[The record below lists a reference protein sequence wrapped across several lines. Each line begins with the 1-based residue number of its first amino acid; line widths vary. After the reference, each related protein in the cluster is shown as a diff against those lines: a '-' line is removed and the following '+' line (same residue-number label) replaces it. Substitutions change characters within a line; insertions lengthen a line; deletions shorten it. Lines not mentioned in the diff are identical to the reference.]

1 MRDLL
6 TIILAVTLGVQ
17 MTAIILARI

>member
-1 MRDLL
+1 MHDLL